1 MMHWVI
7 KALID
12 NAMDDDNTAILA
24 IFDRLEGCRRRNR
37 QQEELKMYGIVPQE
51 QKALPHYP
59 EIELDAEDVGSDGTP
74 EAAGWDDKRNWFAQA
89 EEHFRMIFAIGAEVL
104 FRARMPSA
112 AACVILGANTR
123 SPRRLIARTA

>member
-1 MMHWVI
+1 MTVELISQLNELHQMPGGNARREKMHWVI

-12 NAMDDDNTAILA
+12 NAMDDDNTAI
-24 IFDRLEGCRRRNR
+24 RRRCR
-37 QQEELKMYGIVPQE
+37 TTWG
-51 QKALPHYP
+51 P

>member
-1 MMHWVI
+1 MTVELISQLNELHQMPGGNERREKMHWVI

-51 QKALPHYP
+51 QKALPHY
-59 EIELDAEDVGSDGTP
+59 VGPGDRVGCRGCRKRRH
-74 EAAGWDDKRNWFAQA
+74 AG
-89 EEHFRMIFAIGAEVL
+89 
-104 FRARMPSA
+104 S
-112 AACVILGANTR
+112 
-123 SPRRLIARTA
+123 RRLRR